1 MILPRFERSRSRRLA
16 AFAALAAFGVVA
28 IPAPT
33 ARAAAGRAPSAVT
46 GEAPAAGA
54 PERLIGRLL
63 GPTPAAED
71 LRFLCDRIGGRPTGG
86 AANDRAVDW
95 FAQRFREAGLVHVA
109 TEPAPIPRRWEET
122 AARASVVA
130 PEPRTLHVVAMPS
143 SPPTPAGGL
152 EAPVVDVGEGDAAAF
167 ERAGTRA
174 RGALLLV
181 GSKVLATFEDLFA
194 DYLRLPPILERAR
207 AAGASGLLFVGGR
220 ADNVLYRHVA
230 SMNLKPAPLP
240 IAIVARE
247 EGLRLQRLAQTGPA
261 RLRLDLDLVDGPPYT
276 ARNVVAEIPGSDL
289 KSEIVVAGAHVDSWD
304 LGAGALDNG
313 ANCVLLLDVARQM
326 RALGLQPRRTIRFVL
341 FNGEEQGMFGSWDY
355 VRAHRAEM
363 DRHAAMVTVDT
374 GTGRIT
380 GFSLG
385 GRPDLRL
392 EVTAALAPAAGFDAG
407 LLTTDAFVGTDN
419 LDFLLEGIPN
429 LVANQDPAGYMESYH
444 ASTDT
449 YDKADL
455 AMLHANAAVTGTLIW
470 GLANAPDRA
479 RRQDRAA
486 IQALLDA
493 TGLAEQ
499 MRTFDLD
506 DDWIAKRRGRA
517 D

>member
-1 MILPRFERSRSRRLA
+1 MTAAGPARGFGAVVAALGLA
-16 AFAALAAFGVVA
+16 AILAPPAA
-28 IPAPT
+28 APT
-33 ARAAAGRAPSAVT
+33 ARTRDSSAAVGEAAG
-46 GEAPAAGA
+46 AGA

-71 LRFLCDRIGGRPTGG
+71 LRTLCDRIGGRPTGS

-95 FAQRFREAGLVHVA
+95 FAQRFRDAGVVNVTTEA
-109 TEPAPIPRRWEET
+109 APIPRRWEEK
-122 AARASVVA
+122 AARATLVA
-130 PEPRTLHVVAMPS
+130 PEPRPLHVVAMPS

-152 EAPVVDVGEGDAAAF
+152 EAPVVDVGAGDAAAF
-167 ERAGTRA
+167 ELAGSRA
-174 RGALLLV
+174 RGAWVLV
-181 GSKVLATFEDLFA
+181 TSKVLVTFEDLFA

-220 ADNVLYRHVA
+220 SGNVLYRHVA

-247 EGLRLQRLAQTGPA
+247 EGLRLQRLAQAGPA
-261 RLRLDLDLVDGPPYT
+261 RLRLELDLLEGPGFV

-289 KSEIVVAGAHVDSWD
+289 KSEIVVAGAHIDSWE
-304 LGAGALDNG
+304 LGTGALDNG

-326 RALGLQPRRTIRFVL
+326 RSLGLQPRRTVRFVL

-355 VRAHRAEM
+355 VRTHRAEM
-363 DRHAAMVTVDT
+363 NRHAAMVTVDT

-392 EVTAALAPAAGFDAG
+392 EVAAALAPATGFDAA
-407 LLTTDAFVGTDN
+407 LMTTDAFVGTDN
-419 LDFLLEGIPN
+419 FDFLLEGIPN
-429 LVANQDPAGYMESYH
+429 LVANQDPANYMESYH

-449 YDKADL
+449 FDKADM

-470 GLANAPDRA
+470 GLANATDRA
-479 RRQDRAA
+479 PRQDRAA

-493 TGLAEQ
+493 TGLADE
-499 MRTFDLD
+499 MRSFDLY
-506 DDWIAKRRGRA
+506 DDWAARRRGRS